1 MDNIPGGLKDFL
13 PRFHTHWQ
21 KHLDPYELLYSYI
34 LHCFCVIEYWKNI
47 TGFLCPTYSWC
58 SGSCSLLC
66 CVFIT
71 LCSGKGV
78 YVKLN
83 VSSFYLHIVT
93 SPTSLFLILLYTTRA
108 MHGAVFLIL
117 LYTTRAMHGAGDED
131 YLETIER
138 TSGLICEFVLSEH
151 LLLVEQKLPTLP
163 EHVSS
168 SSVFSGDL

>member
-1 MDNIPGGLKDFL
+1 MNGCTAIF
-13 PRFHTHWQ
+13 
-21 KHLDPYELLYSYI
+21 Y
-34 LHCFCVIEYWKNI
+34 CFCVIKYWKNI
-47 TGFLCPTYSWC
+47 MGFLCSTYSWC
-58 SGSCSLLC
+58 SASRSLLC

-93 SPTSLFLILLYTTRA
+93 STTILHTTSL
-108 MHGAVFLIL
+108 FLIL

-151 LLLVEQKLPTLP
+151 LLLVEQKRLTLP
-163 EHVSS
+163 EHLTSP
-168 SSVFSGDL
+168 SVFSGDL